1 MARNRNRAR
10 RGPRRRAGRNGG
22 FGSNDLMSRRDL
34 IVGGGYVNNSGAQ
47 VATSSWNGNA
57 ITLATNTQAAYQAV
71 VIPQAVTAANAPP
84 SIGECMI
91 QDVEG
96 SLYLTNPTV
105 TGVYYIGFGIY
116 ISKFDSRTGTWGI
129 RYPSTVGSDAA
140 RDDWLALRVIV
151 ATLPVPGA
159 VTDPMM
165 LELRLALPHP
175 VILGGGEALHVCVDN
190 NGSSS
195 GSINVLAY
203 FRTRIAD
210 VT

>member
-34 IVGGGYVNNSGAQ
+34 IVGGGYVNNSGSQ
-47 VATSSWNGNA
+47 LSNPSWNSGA
-57 ITLATNTQAAYQAV
+57 ITLAPGVQAAFQAV

-84 SIGECMI
+84 SIGECVI

-96 SLYLTNPTV
+96 SLYITNPTS
-105 TGVYYIGFGIY
+105 TGVYFIGFGIY
-116 ISKFDSRTGTWGI
+116 ISKFDTRTGTWGI
-129 RYPSTVGSDAA
+129 RYPSSTGSDAA

-151 ATLPVPGA
+151 ATLPLPA
-159 VTDPMM
+159 TVTDPMM

-175 VILGGGEALHVCVDN
+175 VVLGGGEALHVCVDN
-190 NGSSS
+190 NSSSS
-195 GSINVLAY
+195 GSINVYAF

>member
-1 MARNRNRAR
+1 
-10 RGPRRRAGRNGG
+10 
-22 FGSNDLMSRRDL
+22 MSRRDL

-47 VATSSWNGNA
+47 VAASSWNGNA

-96 SLYLTNPTV
+96 SLYLTAPTPA
-105 TGVYYIGFGIY
+105 GVYYIGFGIY

-151 ATLPVPGA
+151 ATLPAATG

-190 NGSSS
+190 NGSSA
-195 GSINVLAY
+195 GSINVVAY